1 MADCSALFSLETI
14 GSVVSIM
21 LEFSHGRLFLRA
33 FLMLWYFMFGFMSLF
48 GLVIFTLSLA
58 SMLNIFGDQ
67 LKMESSWQFVG
78 MSLVFIFVPIGFIFI
93 GRSWIRPVLLAQ
105 LEEME
110 KQRQTRDR

>member
-1 MADCSALFSLETI
+1 MVF
-14 GSVVSIM
+14 
-21 LEFSHGRLFLRA
+21 
-33 FLMLWYFMFGFMSLF
+33 
-48 GLVIFTLSLA
+48 FTLSLA

-93 GRSWIRPVLLAQ
+93 TRSWIRPVLAQ